1 MKERNCCLLDTVKI
15 LFVSGILLFSSNVS
29 YSQWSFV
36 PQIQTSGCQ
45 GVAPYV
51 AQSNQLIAAYQV
63 AGFPTRE
70 TCEQTRAQI
79 LAIRSAVEGCSI
91 YFTCTPYTGSD
102 LIGNNPY
109 SSGLEA
115 SPLNNIAGVGLG
127 GPNFTPSSFESVNM
141 WIQDWQHKNGSLNN
155 AVDITNL
162 VTGDAPFDNA
172 YTKEM
177 DKMVT
182 EKRAPKVDRDASA
195 DDVWG
200 VVDPNYLKQWDP
212 DKIEKTT
219 ASGRGVK
226 QVVPEEKTDA
236 VETTSQRSLASA
248 VPIPEGGVSDEI
260 EHPKIDAVTNFA
272 KDAASLIG
280 EVKGIGLGA
289 QILLN
294 ANINLYSELAKA
306 YDDGINHGKII
317 STSEILTNAAK
328 NTISDAKG
336 MVADAV
342 TSGVTSTI
350 ATYGTKA
357 ALTIAGREASEAAIK
372 QGVSLVTN
380 ASGLISD
387 PKETTINGGVGAVA
401 SKITKTDVDGS
412 LVVKSFELG
421 QKAGETGKVLLSK

>member
-1 MKERNCCLLDTVKI
+1 
-15 LFVSGILLFSSNVS
+15 
-29 YSQWSFV
+29 
-36 PQIQTSGCQ
+36 
-45 GVAPYV
+45 
-51 AQSNQLIAAYQV
+51 
-63 AGFPTRE
+63 
-70 TCEQTRAQI
+70 
-79 LAIRSAVEGCSI
+79 
-91 YFTCTPYTGSD
+91 
-102 LIGNNPY
+102 
-109 SSGLEA
+109 
-115 SPLNNIAGVGLG
+115 
-127 GPNFTPSSFESVNM
+127 M

-172 YTKEM
+172 YTNEM

-195 DDVWG
+195 DEVWG
-200 VVDPNYLKQWDP
+200 VVDSNYLKQWDP

-236 VETTSQRSLASA
+236 EETTSQRSLASA

-260 EHPKIDAVTNFA
+260 EHPKI
-272 KDAASLIG
+272 DAASLIG

-380 ASGLISD
+380 ASDFVSD
-387 PKETTINGGVGAVA
+387 PLGTTVKAGAGA
-401 SKITKTDVDGS
+401 AGSKITKAEADGDV
-412 LVVKSFELG
+412 LVKTFNLG
-421 QKAGETGKVLLSK
+421 QEVGKAIQSK